1 LLLLDADGAMPSGA
15 LFPKGR
21 RRLRSFAIDVCN
33 VGCTMVELELQR
45 KRWQRIAAD
54 AVVLFAR
61 EEELPELRERLQRE
75 IPAAVAALDSGD
87 FTGAAK
93 KVVLAYTNGAI
104 AAPRV
109 LLVGVGS
116 GEKLELE
123 TLRRAAAV
131 AAKRAGGMKLSHL
144 LIPVTTSP
152 VLQSEEWLTAVLEGA
167 VLSQYRFD
175 KYITQ
180 PPENNGLVRRI
191 TVAVESAEQQRRW
204 QPVVD
209 FVRTLCEGVFL
220 TRDLANAPPNEIYPE
235 TLAERAR
242 AAGKEAGF
250 RVRVLSKAQIERLGM
265 GGLLG
270 VNRGSA
276 RPPVFIIMEYWGT
289 ERSVAPIVLVGKGIT
304 FDTGGISL
312 KPAAG
317 MSEMKSDMHGAA
329 SVIGTLY
336 VAARLRLPINLV
348 GLVPATE
355 NMPSGSAMV
364 PGDILRFLNGK
375 TAEIDNTDAEGRL
388 ILADA
393 LAYAERYSP
402 QAVIDLA
409 TLTGACVVA
418 LGNVASGL
426 FGNHRELLER
436 IKRAAERTHEYVW
449 ELPLY
454 EEYAELI
461 KSDVA
466 DVKNSGG
473 RNAGAITAALFLKHF
488 IGDYPWAHL
497 DIAGTAIAPKETD
510 YMPKGGTGVGVRLL
524 VELLRN
530 WEPLPPQDA
539 AKS

>member
-1 LLLLDADGAMPSGA
+1 MPTIE
-15 LFPKGR
+15 LR
-21 RRLRSFAIDVCN
+21 RKDWRHIES
-33 VGCTMVELELQR
+33 
-45 KRWQRIAAD
+45 D
-54 AVVLFAR
+54 AVVLFTT
-61 EEELPELRERLQRE
+61 EERVAEWCRALAEH
-75 IPAAVAALDSGD
+75 IPALHAAYEAGDLTGKAKSVAMVYTARAIRSPRLFVAGLGSEAAV
-87 FTGAAK
+87 T
-93 KVVLAYTNGAI
+93 
-104 AAPRV
+104 
-109 LLVGVGS
+109 
-116 GEKLELE
+116 LE
-123 TLRRAAAV
+123 TIRRAAAT
-131 AAKRAGGMKLSHL
+131 AARRAASLKLKHL
-144 LIPVTTSP
+144 ALPVPEQPLGNLSP
-152 VLQSEEWLTAVLEGA
+152 EEILQAALEGA
-167 VLSQYRFD
+167 VLSQYRFA
-175 KYITQ
+175 KYITS
-180 PPENNGLVRRI
+180 PDAANEV
-191 TVAVESAEQQRRW
+191 VERFSVCAATAAEQRRFS
-204 QPVVD
+204 PTVE
-209 FVRTLCEGVFL
+209 FTRTLCEGVFL

-242 AAGKEAGF
+242 EAGNRAGF
-250 RVRVLSKAQIERLGM
+250 SVRVLNKAQIERLGM

-289 ERSVAPIVLVGKGIT
+289 RRSQPPIVLVGKGIT

-312 KPAAG
+312 KPAAN
-317 MSEMKSDMHGAA
+317 MSEMKADMHGAA

-336 VAARLRLPINLV
+336 VVARLRLPLNVV

-393 LAYAERYSP
+393 LAYAERYKP

-418 LGNVASGL
+418 LGHIASGL
-426 FGNHRELLER
+426 FGNHRELIER
-436 IKRAAERTHEYVW
+436 LKRAGDRTYERVW

-488 IGDYPWAHL
+488 IGNYPWAHL

-524 VELLRN
+524 VELLRT
-530 WEPLPPQDA
+530 WTPLDSA
-539 AKS
+539 HNGAESA

>member
-1 LLLLDADGAMPSGA
+1 
-15 LFPKGR
+15 
-21 RRLRSFAIDVCN
+21 
-33 VGCTMVELELQR
+33 MVELELQR

-250 RVRVLSKAQIERLGM
+250 AYACSRRRKLNGWAWVGSSGSIAGVR
-265 GGLLG
+265 
-270 VNRGSA
+270 A
-276 RPPVFIIMEYWGT
+276 RPCSSSW
-289 ERSVAPIVLVGKGIT
+289 S
-304 FDTGGISL
+304 TGGRSGRWRRLCSSAKASPSI
-312 KPAAG
+312 PAA
-317 MSEMKSDMHGAA
+317 SLS
-329 SVIGTLY
+329 S
-336 VAARLRLPINLV
+336 
-348 GLVPATE
+348 
-355 NMPSGSAMV
+355 
-364 PGDILRFLNGK
+364 
-375 TAEIDNTDAEGRL
+375 
-388 ILADA
+388 
-393 LAYAERYSP
+393 
-402 QAVIDLA
+402 
-409 TLTGACVVA
+409 
-418 LGNVASGL
+418 
-426 FGNHRELLER
+426 
-436 IKRAAERTHEYVW
+436 
-449 ELPLY
+449 
-454 EEYAELI
+454 
-461 KSDVA
+461 
-466 DVKNSGG
+466 
-473 RNAGAITAALFLKHF
+473 
-488 IGDYPWAHL
+488 
-497 DIAGTAIAPKETD
+497 
-510 YMPKGGTGVGVRLL
+510 
-524 VELLRN
+524 
-530 WEPLPPQDA
+530 PLPA
-539 AKS
+539 